1 MENIVV
7 KMWNEQKGLL
17 HKHFKDNVPEE
28 VDKSK
33 YRLFWTDMIDLVA
46 DEVIEYIVNRATS
59 GPTLQKIEFSTSTP
73 VEYKNRSDESAYEL
87 NRFFFDE
94 YLSVWVLQVRF
105 HPCEYSSLT
114 IDGFVEPEEAVSI
127 LMNLAIQIVMGI
139 RKVGE
144 EMPYTR
150 SVLFAKDRCYELEY
164 LYELSSCQTLQESC
178 PIDFPTYLRD
188 LGWDNVLPILKGVPS
203 KELKELKLLYDDA
216 LDVLYGKAFEKLREK
231 SVEDGGRLEEFRRK
245 LRNEIDWQ
253 FLQLLYSALGDGYI
267 AIGTFLLEIRDET
280 SKYFSYP
287 DRQVFYG
294 RTLDELFA
302 KIQQC

>member
-94 YLSVWVLQVRF
+94 YLSVRVLQVRF

-150 SVLFAKDRCYELEY
+150 SVLFAKDRYYELEY
-164 LYELSSCQTLQESC
+164 LYELSSCQMLQEPCS
-178 PIDFPTYLRD
+178 INFPAYLRD
-188 LGWDNVLPILKGVPS
+188 LGWDNVLPMLKGVPS

-216 LDVLYGKAFEKLREK
+216 LDVLYGKTFW
-231 SVEDGGRLEEFRRK
+231 RK
-245 LRNEIDWQ
+245 
-253 FLQLLYSALGDGYI
+253 
-267 AIGTFLLEIRDET
+267 IRT
-280 SKYFSYP
+280 NQSKIRIINIF
-287 DRQVFYG
+287 
-294 RTLDELFA
+294 
-302 KIQQC
+302 

>member
-1 MENIVV
+1 MESIVV
-7 KMWNEQKGLL
+7 KMWNEQKGVL
-17 HKHFKDNVPEE
+17 HKHFKENVPEE
-28 VDKSK
+28 VGESK
-33 YRLFWTDMIDLVA
+33 YRLFWTDMIDMVA
-46 DEVIEYIVNRATS
+46 DEVIEYIINRATS
-59 GPTLQKIEFSTSTP
+59 GPTLQKIEFSTSIP
-73 VEYKNRSDESAYEL
+73 VEYKNRNDESAYEL

-94 YLSVWVLQVRF
+94 YLSVWVLQVRY

-114 IDGFVEPEEAVSI
+114 IDSFVEPEEAVSI

-144 EMPYTR
+144 EMPYTQ

-164 LYELSSCQTLQESC
+164 LYELSSCQTIKEPCS
-178 PIDFPTYLRD
+178 INFPAYLRD
-188 LGWDNVLPILKGVPS
+188 LGWDNVLPMLEGVPS

-216 LDVLYGKAFEKLREK
+216 LDVLYGKTFEKLRKK
-231 SVEDGGRLEEFRRK
+231 SVEDSSRLEEFRRK
-245 LRNEIDWQ
+245 LRNEIDLQ
-253 FLQLLYSALGDGYI
+253 FLQLLHSVLGDGYI
-267 AIGTFLLEIRDET
+267 AIVTFLLEVRDET
-280 SKYFSYP
+280 SKYLSYP